1 MARLIIEAFKE
12 AYKEY
17 DRGKVTRSMVN
28 GYVRGYIFQ
37 GKGDPNDVTFSGQ

>member
-28 GYVRGYIFQ
+28 GYGEGLQ
-37 GKGDPNDVTFSGQ
+37 LS